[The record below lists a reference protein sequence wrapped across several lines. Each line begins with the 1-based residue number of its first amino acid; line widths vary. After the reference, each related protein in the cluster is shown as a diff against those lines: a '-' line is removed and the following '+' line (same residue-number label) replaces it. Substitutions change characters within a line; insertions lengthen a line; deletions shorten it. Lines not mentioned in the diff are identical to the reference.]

1 MQRLRVLTVV
11 VLIAAT
17 LLTLNNHL
25 HIHTA
30 DHGTHAEHHSLLAD
44 GTSCHTHGTAL
55 IEVEWQLA
63 VLALGLFLLGVLA
76 FLAPLFENRFL
87 FYPLFFASGGD
98 RRVPARSPLEQL
110 RSRLFHAPPAL

>member
-63 VLALGLFLLGVLA
+63 AAFALAQGGDSAIFGP
-76 FLAPLFENRFL
+76 FS
-87 FYPLFFASGGD
+87 SGGFSFLS
-98 RRVPARSPLEQL
+98 AS
-110 RSRLFHAPPAL
+110 F